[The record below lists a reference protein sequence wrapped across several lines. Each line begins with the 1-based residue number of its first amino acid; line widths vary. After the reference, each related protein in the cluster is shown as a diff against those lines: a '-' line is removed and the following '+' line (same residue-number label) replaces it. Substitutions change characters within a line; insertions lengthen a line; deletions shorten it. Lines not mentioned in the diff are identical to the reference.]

1 MWLYE
6 KSIIDQTKFTIVLRI
21 CSLFLQHELI
31 KYIHKLSFY
40 LLIIAV
46 NVARSQL
53 MLLWILGKCGRNYGR
68 FWGDDPPAQPY
79 FPIHQFSV
87 CLIVIDTSPSL
98 QTWICSLVNSSRL
111 LLILS
116 GTVLSSPAGSFAW
129 RKTKGNRSIQT
140 STDTSHKTWL
150 VSLYNARNFWYWNYI
165 VEFCLEIAIS

>member
-31 KYIHKLSFY
+31 KYIHELSFY

-68 FWGDDPPAQPY
+68 FRGHDPPAQPY

-87 CLIVIDTSPSL
+87 CPTVIESL
-98 QTWICSLVNSSRL
+98 TPL
-111 LLILS
+111 LHYKPEFVPWWTPL
-116 GTVLSSPAGSFAW
+116 GC
-129 RKTKGNRSIQT
+129 
-140 STDTSHKTWL
+140 
-150 VSLYNARNFWYWNYI
+150 FWYCLAR
-165 VEFCLEIAIS
+165 FCFLLQAPLPEEKQKEIYSNFNWHKS